1 MQKTPES
8 AGKIKEPVK
17 EKGRSGFWTL
27 YLKELADH
35 LEGNRLLIIMLMLFV
50 VMLVSLSGT
59 AKEIRESG
67 VTNSQYMFLALIT
80 TNSTVYSFASFL
92 AFLGP
97 LAGIVLG
104 FDAINNEQ
112 NIGTLNRLASQPIYR
127 DAIINAKFL
136 AGATVILIT
145 VAALA
150 GLSIGFGM
158 LSTGI
163 VPTGEEVFRVLVFF
177 VLTFV
182 YISLWLAVAILFSV
196 ICRYTATAAI
206 VCLAL
211 WLFMTMFMSLAANWI
226 AGALYPISDSMRGY
240 MNVQANYELNLAV
253 NRISPYYLFTE
264 AATTMLNPS
273 VRSIG
278 IMTVEQL
285 SGALSSYLSP
295 GQSLLLIWPHIV
307 VMTAI
312 AAVSF
317 GAAYIVFMRR
327 EIRA

>member
-1 MQKTPES
+1 MAGTMAMQKTPES

-136 AGATVILIT
+136 AGATVILISHRIT
-145 VAALA
+145 TLKNADQILVLDRGRITERGTHEELRQA
-150 GLSIGFGM
+150 GGLYQQICSI
-158 LSTGI
+158 
-163 VPTGEEVFRVLVFF
+163 
-177 VLTFV
+177 
-182 YISLWLAVAILFSV
+182 
-196 ICRYTATAAI
+196 
-206 VCLAL
+206 
-211 WLFMTMFMSLAANWI
+211 
-226 AGALYPISDSMRGY
+226 
-240 MNVQANYELNLAV
+240 Q
-253 NRISPYYLFTE
+253 E
-264 AATTMLNPS
+264 AA
-273 VRSIG
+273 
-278 IMTVEQL
+278 E
-285 SGALSSYLSP
+285 
-295 GQSLLLIWPHIV
+295 
-307 VMTAI
+307 
-312 AAVSF
+312 
-317 GAAYIVFMRR
+317 
-327 EIRA
+327 